1 MVSTR
6 VRKPASPSVIDS
18 HRPVLQHSDIM
29 LERRVLAARDAKTM
43 NAITLV
49 LLSVLIA
56 ACATHPAAMG
66 ADPSS
71 KVAAADAVAPGTP
84 TTMTPTSNAA
94 VDSQPADNS
103 NVVDPS
109 ILKLGYKAAHRNG
122 QLLYCR
128 PQILT
133 GTHFTN
139 TVCSTAAQVNA
150 AERERQGILD
160 QIGKAHGVDCHAVKC
175 Q

>member
-1 MVSTR
+1 MEATR

-29 LERRVLAARDAKTM
+29 LERRALAARDAKTM

-84 TTMTPTSNAA
+84 TSIAA

-109 ILKLGYKAAHRNG
+109 ILKRGYKAVHRNG

-128 PQILT
+128 SQILT

-160 QIGKAHGVDCHAVKC
+160 QLGKAHGVDCHAVKC